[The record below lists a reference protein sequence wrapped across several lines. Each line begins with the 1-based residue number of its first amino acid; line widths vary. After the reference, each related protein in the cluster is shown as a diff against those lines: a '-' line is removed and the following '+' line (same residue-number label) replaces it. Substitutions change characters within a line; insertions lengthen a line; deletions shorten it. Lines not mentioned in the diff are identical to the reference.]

1 MQSSAT
7 HLRGQEWA
15 SGQGGARTALGW
27 DCQPAA
33 SCSSWR
39 RTALW
44 QEACWGRCR
53 RPGTR
58 ERDRGVGLAWGQ
70 RDGEEGPVASQRSPA
85 SLGPKRQWNGCE
97 EIRGQGGRR
106 KRTPHPPTPRPLPP
120 LQWALLLPRE
130 IERRKPQ
137 SSGARE
143 ESGCEG
149 GAARRDLNQ
158 VEGRRPELLGLLA
171 CQALG

>member
-106 KRTPHPPTPRPLPP
+106 KRTTPPTPH
-120 LQWALLLPRE
+120 PRCSGLCCFP
-130 IERRKPQ
+130 ERWR
-137 SSGARE
+137 
-143 ESGCEG
+143 G
-149 GAARRDLNQ
+149 GNHSPRVLGKNLAVR
-158 VEGRRPELLGLLA
+158 EGRPGET
-171 CQALG
+171 